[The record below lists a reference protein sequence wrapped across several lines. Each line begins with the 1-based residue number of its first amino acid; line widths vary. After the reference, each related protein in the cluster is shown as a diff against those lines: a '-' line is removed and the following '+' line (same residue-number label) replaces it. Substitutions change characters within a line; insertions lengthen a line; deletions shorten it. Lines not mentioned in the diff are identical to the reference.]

1 MSLRANY
8 FNLRKR
14 LQMRVSRQMPK
25 LTQHSSYCDIQELR
39 KYKDD
44 RVLYSLSVSL

>member
-25 LTQHSSYCDIQELR
+25 LTQHSFLLR
-39 KYKDD
+39 HT
-44 RVLYSLSVSL
+44 RTAQ